1 MKLDRIAAALFQRF
15 RLSSRS
21 PAPVLPD
28 RSRSGRRWW
37 QATLVLL
44 ALVLV
49 LITVSNQLVQRA
61 AQGRLY
67 DSVLEIPA
75 RKVSLV
81 LGTSPTMQGQPNAY
95 YEARLNAAAAL
106 HRAGKVRDL
115 ILSGDNS
122 TRFYDEPTRMQLG
135 LVARGMPAG
144 HLFLD
149 YAGFRTLDSV
159 VRARDVFGLAQVT
172 VISQRFHNERA
183 VFLARSKGLD
193 AIAFNAED
201 VTGAAGLRS
210 TGREWL
216 ARTSAVLDVS
226 LLNTQPKFLGERVQI
241 P

>member
-1 MKLDRIAAALFQRF
+1 MATMFQRL
-15 RLSSRS
+15 RLSSRNRV
-21 PAPVLPD
+21 PVKSDRLQPD
-28 RSRSGRRWW
+28 QPRPGRRWW
-37 QATLVLL
+37 QVALVF
-44 ALVLV
+44 LVLV
-49 LITVSNQLVQRA
+49 LALIVMSDQMVLLA

-67 DSVLEIPA
+67 DSVASIPA
-75 RKVSLV
+75 RKVGLV
-81 LGTSPTMQGQPNAY
+81 LGTSPTTQGQPNAY

-106 HRAGKVRDL
+106 YRAGKVQDL

-122 TRFYDEPTRMQLG
+122 TTFYDEPTRMKSG
-135 LVARGMPAG
+135 LVARGVPAG

-159 VRARDVFGLAQVT
+159 VRAQGVFGLTEVT

-193 AIAFNAED
+193 AIAFNADD
-201 VTGAAGLRS
+201 VTGAANLRS

-216 ARTSAVLDVS
+216 ARTSAVLDVKV
-226 LLNTQPKFLGERVQI
+226 LNTQPKFLGERVQI

>member
-1 MKLDRIAAALFQRF
+1 MFQRL

-21 PAPVLPD
+21 SAPVRPD
-28 RSRSGRRWW
+28 RPRSNGSRSGRRWW
-37 QATLVLL
+37 QVALVLL
-44 ALVLV
+44 ALVLA
-49 LITVSNQLVQRA
+49 LIVTSNRAVQWA

-67 DSVLEIPA
+67 DSVAGIPA
-75 RKVSLV
+75 RKVGLV
-81 LGTSPTMQGQPNAY
+81 LGTSPTTQGQPNAY
-95 YEARLNAAAAL
+95 YEVRLNAAAAL
-106 HRAGKVRDL
+106 YRAGKVQDL

-122 TRFYDEPTRMQLG
+122 TTLYDEPTRMKLG
-135 LVARGMPAG
+135 LVARGVPAG

-159 VRARDVFGLAQVT
+159 VRARDIFGLAQVT

-193 AIAFNAED
+193 AIAFNAQD

-226 LLNTQPKFLGERVQI
+226 LLNTQPKFLGERVRL